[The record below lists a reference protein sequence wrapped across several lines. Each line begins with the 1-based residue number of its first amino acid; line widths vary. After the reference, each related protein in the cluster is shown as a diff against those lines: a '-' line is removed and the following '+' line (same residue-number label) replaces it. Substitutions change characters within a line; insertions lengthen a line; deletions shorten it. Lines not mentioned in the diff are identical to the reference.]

1 MILQDP
7 LSGRVFNSERY
18 SGISGSPFLYDKWI
32 TGSVTIAK
40 GYYNN
45 LELKL
50 DAYSNSLYFNRN
62 DQLFEFQDAVKS
74 FILMPN
80 IADSSSYL
88 YFKTGLS
95 GNGLSAAQFVQV
107 LVEGRISL
115 YKADSKLLTEVNE
128 INKGVIKTFGNASRY
143 FVLKENKL
151 ESIKIG
157 KNDVFDLMKDKQEK
171 VQAYIDQNKI
181 STKKVEGLILVLKY
195 YNSL

>member
-1 MILQDP
+1 
-7 LSGRVFNSERY
+7 
-18 SGISGSPFLYDKWI
+18 
-32 TGSVTIAK
+32 
-40 GYYNN
+40 
-45 LELKL
+45 
-50 DAYSNSLYFNRN
+50 
-62 DQLFEFQDAVKS
+62 
-74 FILMPN
+74 
-80 IADSSSYL
+80 
-88 YFKTGLS
+88 
-95 GNGLSAAQFVQV
+95 
-107 LVEGRISL
+107 VEGRISL